1 MTEASAL
8 APIGATIDPLA
19 GVDEAPPLVPL
30 VSKGFRS
37 YALVVLLLV
46 YTVNFLDRQIVTIL
60 AEPIK
65 NDLGISDTQLGL
77 LTGLAFGVVYCGLGL
92 PLARLADKANR
103 VWIISGS
110 LAVWS
115 ACTVLCGRATNFP
128 TLVMARMGVGIG
140 EAGCTPTA
148 HALIADYTPKAQR
161 ASALA
166 FFSMG
171 TPLGGLLGLA
181 MGGVIA
187 DAFGWRA
194 AFLVAGL
201 PGLILALVVLFTL
214 REPRKA
220 MSQAAVEA
228 AGAVRMSFMATLRY
242 LSAKPTFW
250 YMAFGAA
257 TKAFIGYGHAPFTAS
272 YFLRMHG
279 PEVAQLASQFGL
291 KPLGFMGLALGML
304 LGVFGTI
311 SSWAGGWIADRFGA
325 RDLRAYASV
334 PAVASLLSIPFFCA
348 AMAVDSV
355 PWALALLIPSYLLGG
370 LWYGPVYASA
380 QGLVPP
386 QMRATSASIVLF
398 IINMVGLG
406 FGALVVGALSDFF
419 NFGMGLGKAEGVRWA
434 LISSAFFGLIAAFLF
449 FMARRRIRDEMVS

>member
-1 MTEASAL
+1 MSEAAAP
-8 APIGATIDPLA
+8 APIGATIDPKIAA
-19 GVDEAPPLVPL
+19 GAPPLVPL
-30 VSKGFRS
+30 VSAGFRR
-37 YALVVLLLV
+37 YALVVLLMV
-46 YTVNFLDRQIVTIL
+46 YTVNFLDRQIVSIL

-77 LTGLAFGVVYCGLGL
+77 LTGLAFGLIYCGFGL

-115 ACTVLCGRATNFP
+115 ACTVLCGRAINYP
-128 TLVMARMGVGIG
+128 TLVAARMGVGLG

-148 HALIADYTPKAQR
+148 HALIADYTPKEKR

-166 FFSMG
+166 FFSIG
-171 TPLGGLLGLA
+171 TPLGSLLGLA
-181 MGGVIA
+181 MGGIIA

-194 AFLVAGL
+194 AFLVAGI
-201 PGLILALVVLFTL
+201 PGLILAVVVFFTL

-220 MSQAAVEA
+220 MTAAATEA
-228 AGAVRMSFMATLRY
+228 ASAMRMSFGATVRY

-257 TKAFIGYGHAPFTAS
+257 IKAFIGYGHAPFTAS
-272 YFLRMHG
+272 FFLRMHG

-291 KPLGFMGLALGML
+291 KPLGFMGLALGL
-304 LGVFGTI
+304 LSGIFGTI
-311 SSWAGGWIADRFGA
+311 SSWSGGWIADKFGA

-334 PAVASLLSIPFFCA
+334 PAVASVLSIPFFCA
-348 AMAVDSV
+348 AMSVDSV
-355 PWALALLIPSYLLGG
+355 PLALALLIPSSILGS

-380 QGLVPP
+380 QSLVPP

-398 IINMVGLG
+398 IINMTGLG
-406 FGALVVGALSDFF
+406 FGALVVGGLSDFF
-419 NFGMGLGKAEGVRWA
+419 NFQMGMGKAEGVRWA
-434 LISSAFFGLIAAFLF
+434 LISSAFFGLLAAFLF
-449 FMARRRIRDEMVS
+449 FMARKRIREDIVS